1 MMGGAMSSAVN
12 SAPVTHDSHLATVW
26 ERIADAIPDETALV
40 NGGRRVTWGEFE
52 QRASRLAAAFTAA
65 GLGPGSKIA
74 IDLYNC
80 TEWLEAFFA
89 AIKIR
94 AVPANVNYRYLDQEL
109 RHLLSDSHAEAIVFH
124 ASLGERVMRLR
135 QELPQIRYYVQVD
148 EGARTPV
155 RGSEGASAPLHAGV
169 QDFEALIA
177 RNAPAPR
184 IERRLDD
191 TFLSYTG
198 GTTGLP
204 KGVMV
209 QLGRAFGS
217 LAFLGPMLG
226 LGPTQTADP
235 VGTAGALAKKNQR
248 LVALPAS
255 PLMHSTGFQMTALP
269 MLSFGGCLV
278 TLTSRSF
285 DAVELLDTVER
296 DRVTLVAIVGDALA
310 RPVLNALRDARE
322 RGRNYDLASLKLI
335 TSAGVAWSGET
346 KNGLFEFLPQ
356 TAFLDACGASEG
368 CTYGFRIYRKGDKA
382 SGTSFTPAP
391 GLLLLD
397 ETGKPQQPAPGVS
410 GILAATSTATGYYND
425 AAKTARTYRDI
436 GGQWYVVPGDHGRIE
451 ADGSLTL
458 LGRGSTTI
466 NTGGEKVHPEEVED
480 VIKGLAG
487 VDDCIVFGM
496 PDERWGQRVTAL
508 VQKHAGSALDS
519 DAVTNH
525 ARSKLAGYKVPK
537 EVLFVDKVPRAP
549 NGKAD
554 YPRAKELAA
563 RHAR

>member
-1 MMGGAMSSAVN
+1 MSSAMN
-12 SAPVTHDSHLATVW
+12 SAPVTHDSHLANVW

-40 NGGRRVTWGEFE
+40 HGERRVTWREFD
-52 QRASRLAAAFTAA
+52 QRASRLAAAFSAA
-65 GLGPGSKIA
+65 GLGPGCKIA

-124 ASLGERVMRLR
+124 AGLSERVVRLR
-135 QELPQIRYYVQVD
+135 SELPQVRYYVQVD

-155 RGSEGASAPLHAGV
+155 PAGV
-169 QDFEALIA
+169 EDFEALIA
-177 RNAPAPR
+177 KHAPAPR

-209 QLGRAFGS
+209 KLGRAFSS

-226 LGPTQTADP
+226 LGPKETADP
-235 VGTAGALAKKNQR
+235 VGTAAALAKKKQR

-296 DRVTLVAIVGDALA
+296 EKVTLVAIVGDALA
-310 RPVLNALRDARE
+310 RPVLNALRDAKA

-335 TSAGVAWSGET
+335 TSAGVAWSAET

-356 TAFLDACGASEG
+356 AAFLDACGASEA
-368 CTYGFRIYRKGDKA
+368 CTYGFRVYRKGDKT

-397 ETGKPQQPAPGVS
+397 ESGKPQPPAPGVS
-410 GILAATSTATGYYND
+410 GILAATSTAAGYYND

-436 GGQWYVVPGDHGRIE
+436 EGQWYVVPGDHGRIE

-480 VIKGLAG
+480 VVKGLAG

-508 VQKHAGSALDS
+508 VQKHAGASLDS
-519 DAVTNH
+519 DTVTNH

-554 YPRAKELAA
+554 YPRAKEIAA
-563 RHAR
+563 QHSR

>member
-1 MMGGAMSSAVN
+1 MSSAMS
-12 SAPVTHDSHLATVW
+12 SAPVTHDSHLANVW

-40 NGGRRVTWGEFE
+40 HGQRRVTWREFD
-52 QRASRLAAAFTAA
+52 QRASRLAAAFSAA

-124 ASLGERVMRLR
+124 AGLSERVVRLR
-135 QELPQIRYYVQVD
+135 SELPQVRYYVQVD
-148 EGARTPV
+148 DGTRTPV
-155 RGSEGASAPLHAGV
+155 PAGV
-169 QDFEALIA
+169 EDFEALIA
-177 RNAPAPR
+177 KHAPAPR

-209 QLGRAFGS
+209 KLGRAFSS

-226 LGPTQTADP
+226 LGPKETADP
-235 VGTAGALAKKNQR
+235 VGTAASLAKKNQR

-285 DAVELLDTVER
+285 DPVELLDTVER
-296 DRVTLVAIVGDALA
+296 EKVTLVAIVGDALA
-310 RPVLNALRDARE
+310 RPVLNALRDAKA
-322 RGRNYDLASLKLI
+322 RGRNYDLSSLKLI
-335 TSAGVAWSGET
+335 TSAGVAWSGEI

-368 CTYGFRIYRKGDKA
+368 CTYGFRVYRKGDPI
-382 SGTSFTPAP
+382 SGTNFMPAP

-397 ETGKPQQPAPGVS
+397 ESGKPHQPAPGVS

-425 AAKTARTYRDI
+425 VAKTARTYRDI
-436 GGQWYVVPGDHGRIE
+436 EGQWYVVPGDHGRIE

-480 VIKGLAG
+480 VVKGLAG

-508 VQKHAGSALDS
+508 VQKHAGSGVS
-519 DAVTNH
+519 QESIMTH
-525 ARSKLAGYKVPK
+525 ARANLAGYKVPK
-537 EVLFVDKVPRAP
+537 EVLFVEKVPRAP

-554 YPRAKELAA
+554 YPRAKEIAA
-563 RHAR
+563 QRRD